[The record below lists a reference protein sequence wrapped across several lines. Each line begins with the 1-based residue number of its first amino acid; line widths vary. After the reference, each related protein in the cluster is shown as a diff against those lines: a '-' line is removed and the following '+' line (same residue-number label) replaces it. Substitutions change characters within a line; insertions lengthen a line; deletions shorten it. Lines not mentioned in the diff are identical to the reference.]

1 MYFILVKRYQ
11 YFFNVEVFTGAA
23 MFVLFLYSL
32 VLRVPY
38 ADEYDDFT
46 MLIESVESLDMGEE
60 IPS

>member
-1 MYFILVKRYQ
+1 MV
-11 YFFNVEVFTGAA
+11 
-23 MFVLFLYSL
+23 VLFLHSF

-38 ADEYDDFT
+38 ADGYDDFT